1 MTCFYNEMKRN
12 VCSCFVSICSYTSD
26 SCQTHLF
33 KSTHTYMQLVTCLD
47 LDYLLYS
54 FHCILYFSFVV
65 YVLFFCSAPWN
76 RVSYTRQMAHIIIF
90 ISKVYWHTTIN
101 IFIKHFCMGGG
112 KYHAFTTVSLYLRW
126 YMYMYMHTYPNRPL
140 QFKIN
145 S

>member
-65 YVLFFCSAPWN
+65 YVLFFCPAPWN

-112 KYHAFTTVSLYLRW
+112 EVPCIHYCIIIHVHAMVHVHVHAHVSQQTLVV
-126 YMYMYMHTYPNRPL
+126 
-140 QFKIN
+140 
-145 S
+145 